1 MKHASMTV
9 DNHDDEIK
17 CVLDGM
23 IQEMKHP
30 TIDKMAQITFGNI
43 SSVGQNLINAGN
55 K

>member
-30 TIDKMAQITFGNI
+30 TMDTGTPITFGNI
-43 SSVGQNLINAGN
+43 F
-55 K
+55 